1 MQNSTED
8 TNISLAREFQKHL
21 SDPTRAHGLLDH
33 VKDIKC
39 DSKWKWTG
47 SEYHYKKKA
56 KTCNTYWLKFHVQQ
70 LSSQHCH
77 FAFCIQNLMD

>member
-1 MQNSTED
+1 MQNSTKD

-47 SEYHYKKKA
+47 SEYHFQKSKDMQHILVKISCA
-56 KTCNTYWLKFHVQQ
+56 TTQFPA
-70 LSSQHCH
+70 LS
-77 FAFCIQNLMD
+77 F